1 LRAHGADI
9 GLNFV
14 PGKGR
19 RPFESFALM
28 ADIPITAGLLIIG
41 DEILSGRTR
50 DANIAIVAGFLEDRG
65 IDLREVRIVRDDL
78 EAIIAA
84 VNVLRKGY
92 SAVITTGGIGP
103 THDDITAEAIAGAFS
118 VALIEDERAVSA
130 LRERYGDE
138 ALVPARLR
146 MARIPIG
153 AELIANSVSAAPGF
167 SIGNVHVLAGVP
179 QIMAAMLAGIAVRIG
194 QGVRVKS
201 RTFAVPAGEG
211 LFAAPLAI
219 LQKTFPGVSIG
230 SYPKMGPSGYRSEI
244 VLRSR
249 DVDLLGN
256 AAVAVEAML
265 TELTVDIVDD
275 PDAKDAP

>member
-1 LRAHGADI
+1 
-9 GLNFV
+9 
-14 PGKGR
+14 
-19 RPFESFALM
+19 M
-28 ADIPITAGLLIIG
+28 ANVPITAGLLIIG

-50 DANIAIVAGFLEDRG
+50 DANIATVAGFLGDRG
-65 IDLREVRIVRDDL
+65 IDLREVRIVGDDP

-84 VNVLRKGY
+84 VNALRGAN

-103 THDDITAEAIAGAFS
+103 THDDITAEAIAAAFS
-118 VALIEDERAVSA
+118 VALVEDERAVLA
-130 LRERYGDE
+130 LRERYGDD

-146 MARIPIG
+146 MARIPVG
-153 AELIANSVSAAPGF
+153 AELIVNPVSAAPGF

-179 QIMAAMLAGIAVRIG
+179 QIMEAMLAELAPRLGL
-194 QGVRVKS
+194 GVRVES

-211 LFAAPLAI
+211 VYAAPLAI

-249 DVDLLGN
+249 DAHLLES
-256 AAVAVEAML
+256 AAVAVEAL
-265 TELTVDIVDD
+265 LADLAVEIVDD
-275 PDAKDAP
+275 PERTKAP